1 MLTAVCGAIHD
12 RLESRGWNMD
22 SIVVVKKGM
31 ILPTF
36 LHATEE
42 VLNKLNGFFN
52 PLSYIFVVEMQIF
65 TASYFPECF
74 DYCFGKSI

>member
-22 SIVVVKKGM
+22 SIVIVKKGM

-42 VLNKLNGFFN
+42 VLSVLYRG
-52 PLSYIFVVEMQIF
+52 VV
-65 TASYFPECF
+65 
-74 DYCFGKSI
+74 